1 MNDSASGAETRERLL
16 VAATRAFA
24 EHGIANA
31 SLLDITRQAGQR
43 NRGAVHYHFGSRE
56 GLLAGV
62 LAQHADFLR
71 ERELGLLEEARQ
83 RPGDLSAAIEAVVRP
98 ATELTETGW
107 SGRCYVVIVAELIAA
122 GQVEADDEVH
132 AAVARTGGYEVYDV
146 IRERMPAMTEALRDE
161 RLALLTGFVLRTI
174 SDRART
180 QDAEQEDGVAPRREV
195 LETDLFVRNLVAMAA
210 GMLRADVPS

>member
-83 RPGDLSAAIEAVVRP
+83 RPGDLSAAI
-98 ATELTETGW
+98 W

>member
-146 IRERMPAMTEALRDE
+146 IRERMP
-161 RLALLTGFVLRTI
+161 GFVLRTI